1 MSWLIPAENL
11 DDLQKLGVGLP
22 VQTPVIISGEKLTG
36 KTVTLLHRARR
47 LQVQFTLSSAQLH
60 LWTATLGI
68 RDLLRSVAHLLGIPS
83 ECIECY
89 DDWCVRVYREAVDAQ
104 LPVEPLTGA
113 IATGVVRTVARFAV
127 QWGYAQKPSFEV
139 LLVDEAEAFSA
150 ADIAFMA
157 GMTRHITLSASFGC
171 CTTRVAS
178 LLDAVGRNEPD
189 ITLTKSYRR
198 NPLIADFTA
207 ILRGISTEDS
217 DAAHDGQRETLTY
230 FPAPSFREEVVR
242 LAEVL
247 RDRMSLNELTGIL
260 VSDSRIGEMLA
271 RELRIAG
278 IGVEVQSETNGE
290 FPPPD
295 FSNKFP
301 KIFTFEGAHGLNFET
316 VAIPC
321 LSRRNFRGYPQDE
334 VSGLL
339 AEGASLAT
347 RWVYFSSAKPSP
359 LRQLDRLEELG
370 RPGLLHI
377 PGKRHV
383 KLAPAPSR
391 VKVTAID
398 DLL

>member
-1 MSWLIPAENL
+1 
-11 DDLQKLGVGLP
+11 
-22 VQTPVIISGEKLTG
+22 
-36 KTVTLLHRARR
+36 
-47 LQVQFTLSSAQLH
+47 
-60 LWTATLGI
+60 
-68 RDLLRSVAHLLGIPS
+68 
-83 ECIECY
+83 
-89 DDWCVRVYREAVDAQ
+89 VRVYREAVDAQ